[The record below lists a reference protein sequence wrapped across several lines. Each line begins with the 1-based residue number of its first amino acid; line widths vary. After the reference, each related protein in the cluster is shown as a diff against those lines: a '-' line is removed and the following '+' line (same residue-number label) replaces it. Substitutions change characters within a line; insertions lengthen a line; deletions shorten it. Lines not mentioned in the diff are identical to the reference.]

1 MTYLWQNTV
10 IVQRTTEEN
19 LYACKRLT
27 KRMLN
32 LWFLMFK
39 KIGSI
44 TEEEFNSVKE
54 AERLFRTRMIEFGRN
69 NYRSF
74 LIESLPT
81 NLKNLAD
88 IPCMLEKQD
97 QMGLL
102 VRIYPHSRRTPNRRK
117 LKIPNFQIRCNY

>member
-1 MTYLWQNTV
+1 M
-10 IVQRTTEEN
+10 IIQRATEEN
-19 LYACKRLT
+19 LYACKRLA

-44 TEEEFNSVKE
+44 TEEEFNSIKE

-88 IPCMLEKQD
+88 IPCMLWK
-97 QMGLL
+97 
-102 VRIYPHSRRTPNRRK
+102 N
-117 LKIPNFQIRCNY
+117 KIKWDY